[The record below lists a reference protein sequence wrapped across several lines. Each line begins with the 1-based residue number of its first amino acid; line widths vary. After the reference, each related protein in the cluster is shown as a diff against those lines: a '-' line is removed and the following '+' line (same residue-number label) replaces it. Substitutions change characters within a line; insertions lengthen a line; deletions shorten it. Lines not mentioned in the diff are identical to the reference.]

1 MKPPTLKNQQA
12 EFKQYL
18 FTGENEAQ
26 LAHRVADSR
35 NIAPLLRL
43 EVYRNA
49 YYSRLQGAL
58 AHDFPALLAV
68 VGEAAFGRL
77 MAGYLREHPSTS
89 PLLRDVGRS
98 LPAWLR
104 LHEPVLADLASLEW
118 AVLKAFDAA
127 DAPLLSAK
135 ALEGIPLEHW
145 QWLHFT
151 LHPSVT
157 LLPVEGNAREV
168 WKALRQGWPL
178 PSLQAGA
185 PESLVIWRSARGPA
199 VQAIDPSHY
208 VLLDSLA
215 KGQNFGEGCAR
226 LAELEAHRNVPV
238 LAAQGLAL
246 ALARGWISDLALEGG
261 R

>member
-1 MKPPTLKNQQA
+1 MKPPTLKELQA

-18 FTGENEAQ
+18 FTGGNEAR
-26 LAHRVADSR
+26 LAHRVTDSR

-58 AHDFPALLAV
+58 AHDFPALFAV
-68 VGEAAFGRL
+68 VGDAAFGRL

-89 PLLRDVGRS
+89 PSLRDLGRS
-98 LPAWLR
+98 LPVWLSR
-104 LHEPVLADLASLEW
+104 NEPALADLAGLEW
-118 AVLKAFDAA
+118 AILKAFDAA
-127 DAPLLSAK
+127 DAPLMSAE
-135 ALEGIPLEHW
+135 ALKGIPLEHW
-145 QWLHFT
+145 RWLRFS

-157 LLPVEGNAREV
+157 LLPVEGSAREV
-168 WKALRQGWPL
+168 WTSLRQGRLL
-178 PSLQAGA
+178 PALRMDNPKYLA
-185 PESLVIWRSARGPA
+185 VWRSARGPA
-199 VQAIDPSHY
+199 VQSIDPAHY

-215 KGQNFGEGCAR
+215 KGQTFGEGCAR
-226 LAELEAHRNVPV
+226 LAELEAHRNVPA

-246 ALARGWISDLALEGG
+246 ALARGWILGLALAGG